1 MPLPPAPAD
10 RRTAR
15 RARTRMAGWLWLCCL
30 PLWCLPLYTAWAL
43 DSGERLR
50 VAVPTMP
57 PTLGNPYGANGTPS
71 SLTWSAIFDG
81 LTRLDPDGQLQPALA
96 VHWSMETPTRWRFEL
111 RENVRFSNGERVDA
125 DAVVATIEWLRSPEG
140 QRTVIGNEIR
150 SVVRAEARDAGTV
163 LIHTETPDA
172 ILPARLS
179 SVMIVPPRRWAEVGP
194 ERFARAPVG
203 TGPFQLVEWADRGRS
218 ARLVAVDDSWRAPR
232 LEELVLVG
240 LPDSAV
246 RVQALRSREVDLAV
260 VDIDDTDF
268 LVARGFAI
276 DHAPAMQ
283 VMALA
288 FNTER
293 ERPTPVSDVRV
304 RQALNLAI
312 DREAIAGILLQGL
325 AAPAGQP
332 ASRVTH
338 GYAPDIAPYP
348 YDPERARA
356 LLAEAGYPDGLTLEI
371 QVAEGNM
378 PAASQIYQVIL
389 QYLARI
395 GVQARVQVRPFAA
408 WLRDYLAGSV
418 TADLFGLP
426 WNSGPYNDV
435 IRPLEYYSCLKRRPF
450 FCEPEIVPRIEA
462 ANVETDPVRRLELL
476 RELAADMHA
485 LAPSLFVIE
494 QIDLFARDAGLQ
506 GVQIANRVPMY
517 EYIHWQPADPAR
529 QRISR

>member
-1 MPLPPAPAD
+1 MLFGGLQTPSAEP
-10 RRTAR
+10 
-15 RARTRMAGWLWLCCL
+15 
-30 PLWCLPLYTAWAL
+30 
-43 DSGERLR
+43 GERLR
-50 VAVPTMP
+50 VAVPTLP

-81 LTRLDPDGQLQPALA
+81 LTRLGPDGLLQPALA
-96 VHWSMETPTRWRFEL
+96 NEWVMEAPTRWRFAL
-111 RENVRFSNGERVDA
+111 REDVRFSNGEPLDA
-125 DAVVATIEWLRSPEG
+125 EAVVATLEWLRSPEG
-140 QRTVIGNEIR
+140 QRTVIGTEIR
-150 SVVRAEARDAGTV
+150 SVIAAEARDRRTV
-163 LIHTETPDA
+163 VIHTDRPDA

-179 SVMIVPPRRWAEVGP
+179 SVMIVPPSLWRELGAEA
-194 ERFARAPVG
+194 FARQPVG
-203 TGPFQLVEWADRGRS
+203 TGPFRLVGWTDRGRS
-218 ARLVAVDDSWRAPR
+218 AQLAAVPDSWRAPV
-232 LEELVLVG
+232 LKELVLLG

-246 RVQALRSREVDLAV
+246 RVQALRSGEVDLAV

-276 DHAPAMQ
+276 THAPAMQ

-304 RQALNLAI
+304 RKALNLAI

-325 AAPAGQP
+325 AEPAGQP

-338 GYAPDIAPYP
+338 GYAPEVPPYP

-356 LLAEAGYPDGLTLEI
+356 LLAEAGYAQGLVLEI

-378 PAASQIYQVIL
+378 PAASQIYQVIV
-389 QYLARI
+389 QYLARV

-418 TADLFGLP
+418 SADLFGLP

-450 FCEPEIVPRIEA
+450 FCDPDIVPSIEA
-462 ANVETDPVRRLELL
+462 ANVETDPERRLALL
-476 RELAADMHA
+476 RELAADMHR
-485 LAPSLFVIE
+485 LAPSLFVVE
-494 QIDLFARDAGLQ
+494 QIDLFAQDAALEGLE
-506 GVQIANRVPMY
+506 IANRVPMY
-517 EYIHWQPADPAR
+517 ERIRWRHEAR
-529 QRISR
+529 TQ